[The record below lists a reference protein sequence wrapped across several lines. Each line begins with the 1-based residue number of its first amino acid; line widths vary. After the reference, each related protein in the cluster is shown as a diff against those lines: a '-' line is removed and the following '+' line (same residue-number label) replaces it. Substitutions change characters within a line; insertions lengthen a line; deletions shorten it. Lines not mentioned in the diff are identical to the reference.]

1 MTETTAAKVRRCD
14 SCKRT
19 MEHGDVRW
27 RDTRTGGL
35 VCSTCLNHPS
45 QQPNKIDVTATK
57 GTPMQRHAYGE
68 NWQDD
73 YDVPTECMGC
83 GSRDLAALCESCG
96 GVSTPAP
103 LMGFHPDAAAF
114 LRDGYTASKTA
125 SWKRVTAH
133 DGGDGQVVR
142 HCFSCGSG
150 GVVGRSDGSVEC
162 TVCETV
168 FTVQVQP
175 RNVAAPQTVNGQ
187 PVHIPG
193 MPEES
198 EVAPSTQAAPTT
210 EAEPGPG
217 DVVPSFSDSDL
228 EAFATHTGAKVDEDH
243 YAQYLALGLP
253 GVNRTALLG
262 NIRQANLKTAQAFPT
277 AFCMRCHEED
287 LPPSLLC
294 RRPGQVF
301 IDHGPDHDPELAR
314 YEGICLRCCGHNHG

>member
-45 QQPNKIDVTATK
+45 QQPNKIDVTA
-57 GTPMQRHAYGE
+57 
-68 NWQDD
+68 
-73 YDVPTECMGC
+73 
-83 GSRDLAALCESCG
+83 
-96 GVSTPAP
+96 
-103 LMGFHPDAAAF
+103 
-114 LRDGYTASKTA
+114 
-125 SWKRVTAH
+125 SWRTVTAH

-198 EVAPSTQAAPTT
+198 EVTPSTQAAPAT

-228 EAFATHTGAKVDEDH
+228 DAFATHTGAKVDEDH

-262 NIRQANLKTAQAFPT
+262 NIRQANLKTAG
-277 AFCMRCHEED
+277 
-287 LPPSLLC
+287 
-294 RRPGQVF
+294 RRG
-301 IDHGPDHDPELAR
+301 
-314 YEGICLRCCGHNHG
+314 

>member
-45 QQPNKIDVTATK
+45 QQPNKIDVTAARGRRYRVREMYDSWVVWDTEKDASIKMHPTRNAAQKQAK
-57 GTPMQRHAYGE
+57 GLNEEYEDRMA
-68 NWQDD
+68 
-73 YDVPTECMGC
+73 
-83 GSRDLAALCESCG
+83 
-96 GVSTPAP
+96 
-103 LMGFHPDAAAF
+103 HPDEYNGHTSS
-114 LRDGYTASKTA
+114 LRT
-125 SWKRVTAH
+125 TAH

-198 EVAPSTQAAPTT
+198 EVTPSTQAAPAT

-228 EAFATHTGAKVDEDH
+228 DAFATHTGAKVDEDH

-262 NIRQANLKTAQAFPT
+262 NIRQANLKTAG
-277 AFCMRCHEED
+277 
-287 LPPSLLC
+287 
-294 RRPGQVF
+294 RRG
-301 IDHGPDHDPELAR
+301 
-314 YEGICLRCCGHNHG
+314 